1 MRSTAP
7 AGASPLAGVGRL
19 TRLIIRRDR
28 VRILCW
34 LVGIIGLLVVSARSI
49 RGLYSTPAEFLRYGR
64 LVKGNSALIVQS
76 GPGYGLDHPT
86 LGTVMMNEVGI
97 WTFIAIGLMAVFMVV
112 RHTRAEEDGERS
124 ELIRSAPVGRHA
136 PLAAAMAGTLA
147 TVAFIAACVV
157 GTFVAEGLPLAGS
170 IAFGL
175 SVVGAGAVFA
185 ATAAVAAQV
194 AAGSRGA
201 SALGSAAIA
210 LAFVVRAVGDVGDG
224 RLSWLSPIGWAQA
237 IRAFA
242 DERWW
247 VLALPF
253 ATAVGGVAAAVAL
266 EARRDLGAGL
276 LEQRPGVAV
285 ARPGFSSPL
294 ALAVRLH
301 RPTIIGWTTGM
312 ALLGFFYGIVADQAE
327 SMFEENPEMADY
339 MAMLGN
345 GSITDSFLATS
356 VLMMGLIA
364 TGYAVAGILRLRTEE
379 AATRADAILTTP
391 TSRTQWMAGHLLV
404 VGGGATI
411 VMSVTGAAI
420 GAGFATVTGDIGQI
434 PRMLAAAWATVPAI
448 LVVAGVTAALYGLLP
463 KWSLVAWTLVVFVAV
478 AGLLQ
483 GVLDLPQWALDLSP
497 FEHVPALPGEPFA
510 LLPVAF
516 LLIAAVGS
524 AAFGVGALQRRDVG

>member
-1 MRSTAP
+1 MTATAATRFASL
-7 AGASPLAGVGRL
+7 AGAGRL
-19 TRLIIRRDR
+19 TRLAIRRDR

-34 LVGIIGLLVVSARSI
+34 LAGIIGLLVVSARSI
-49 RGLYSTPAEFLRYGR
+49 QGLYSTPAEFLRYGR
-64 LVKGNSALIVQS
+64 LVKDNAALIVQS
-76 GPGYGLDHPT
+76 GPGYGLDQPT
-86 LGTVMMNEVGI
+86 LGTVLMNEVGI

-147 TVAFIAACVV
+147 TSALIALCVV
-157 GTFVAEGLPLAGS
+157 FTLVAVGLPLAGS
-170 IAFGL
+170 VAFGL
-175 SVVGAGAVFA
+175 SILGAGAVFA

-210 LAFVVRAVGDVGDG
+210 VAFVVRAVGDVGDG

-247 VLALPF
+247 VLPLPLG
-253 ATAVGGVAAAVAL
+253 AVVGGVAVAVAL

-276 LEQRPGVAV
+276 LGQRPGVAE
-285 ARPGFSSPL
+285 ARPGFSSTL

-301 RPTIIGWTTGM
+301 RPTVIGWTIGM
-312 ALLGFFYGIVADQAE
+312 ALLGFFYGIVAEQAE

-356 VLMMGLIA
+356 VLMMGLIT
-364 TGYAVAGILRLRTEE
+364 TGYAVAAVLRMRAEE
-379 AATRADAILTTP
+379 VAARADVLLATP
-391 TSRTQWMAGHLLV
+391 TSRSTWMAGHLLV
-404 VGGGATI
+404 VGAGSTI

-420 GAGFATVTGDIGQI
+420 GAGFATVTGEVGQI
-434 PRMLAAAWATVPAI
+434 PRMLAAAWVMVPPI
-448 LVVAGVTAALYGLLP
+448 LVVAAIAAALFGLLP
-463 KWSLVAWTLVVFVAV
+463 KWSLVAWSLVVFVAV

-497 FEHVPALPGEPFA
+497 FEHAPALPGAPFE
-510 LLPVAF
+510 LLPVVV
-516 LLIAAVGS
+516 LLIAAGGI
-524 AAFGVGALQRRDVG
+524 AGLGVGALQRRDVG